1 MLALPLFGAIH
12 IKVNAPSSVATG
24 EDFRIEYYVS
34 TRDVEDFTGPKF
46 PAGIN
51 VLYGPSRSEMSSY
64 QIINGKSSGSSS
76 VTFTYTCT
84 IDKAGSVSIPPATFR
99 IGGKTYK
106 TNSVTIHASG
116 STRHTQGGNYQQQ
129 GQAITTP
136 TNGRITAKDLFITVS
151 ANKTKVYEQEPI
163 VLTYKIYTRVN
174 LTQLSGKMPDLKG
187 FLIQEVPLPKNK
199 TFSVESYK
207 GENYQTT
214 KWCQYVMFPQQTG
227 KLELP

>member
-129 GQAITTP
+129 GQ
-136 TNGRITAKDLFITVS
+136 
-151 ANKTKVYEQEPI
+151 EPI

-227 KLELP
+227 KLEIPSIKFAHIGGVETPRPQTL